1 LAHAPERIAPGNS
14 IRELLNLPRLV
25 GGVGPKSTRVALEL
39 YRKVNPNV
47 IPCDSL
53 TAEISKLAENTFR
66 DLNIAFANLLA
77 MICEHIGADAKR
89 VIELAN
95 THPRVSI
102 LKPGPSVGG
111 PCLTKDPYML
121 LRCGKRVF
129 GIKLIKMAREINDYM
144 PIHTVALIEHA
155 LKKIDIP
162 ISKAKIAILGVAYK
176 GGVND
181 ARSSPSEKIISEL
194 VSKGATVI
202 TYAPYTKETFGAR
215 RANSIK
221 EAVKGV
227 DAITIVTDHPE
238 FTSLDLPRTI

>member
-1 LAHAPERIAPGNS
+1 
-14 IRELLNLPRLV
+14 
-25 GGVGPKSTRVALEL
+25 
-39 YRKVNPNV
+39 
-47 IPCDSL
+47 
-53 TAEISKLAENTFR
+53 
-66 DLNIAFANLLA
+66 
-77 MICEHIGADAKR
+77 
-89 VIELAN
+89 
-95 THPRVSI
+95 
-102 LKPGPSVGG
+102 
-111 PCLTKDPYML
+111 ML